1 MQARFKWVW
10 VAAAILC
17 RNDGAKHKGPWS
29 RLDVQKNP
37 AGFGRFAL
45 SALTAKLP
53 PQANTFYFRDEIG
66 NISTSNIRSAAVA
79 TGKCAYQMLFCKQS
93 ANESLSCQAKHPRQ
107 LSGTDKRCDCLW
119 WHGVPIA
126 AFVGTVLNEL
136 V

>member
-1 MQARFKWVW
+1 MPKGLVFSFSFS
-10 VAAAILC
+10 

-79 TGKCAYQMLFCKQS
+79 QTGKLCISDA
-93 ANESLSCQAKHPRQ
+93 P
-107 LSGTDKRCDCLW
+107 
-119 WHGVPIA
+119 
-126 AFVGTVLNEL
+126 VLLNSW
-136 V
+136 

>member
-1 MQARFKWVW
+1 MQTRVKWV
-10 VAAAILC
+10 VNVTAAILC

-66 NISTSNIRSAAVA
+66 NISTSNIRSAAIA
-79 TGKCAYQMLFCKQS
+79 TGKRAYQMYLF
-93 ANESLSCQAKHPRQ
+93 
-107 LSGTDKRCDCLW
+107 
-119 WHGVPIA
+119 
-126 AFVGTVLNEL
+126 F
-136 V
+136 

>member
-1 MQARFKWVW
+1 MQTRVKWV
-10 VAAAILC
+10 VNVTAAILC

-79 TGKCAYQMLFCKQS
+79 TTGNVCVRCTSSFEQL
-93 ANESLSCQAKHPRQ
+93 ANESLSCQAKHSRQ
-107 LSGTDKRCDCLW
+107 GLLSFVSVVSCLECPLLLMQTLCW
-119 WHGVPIA
+119 
-126 AFVGTVLNEL
+126 LKK
-136 V
+136 

>member
-1 MQARFKWVW
+1 MPKGLVFPFSFA
-10 VAAAILC
+10 

-66 NISTSNIRSAAVA
+66 NISTSNIRSAAVTVTSKLCNRCSFSHEKVA
-79 TGKCAYQMLFCKQS
+79 AE
-93 ANESLSCQAKHPRQ
+93 NLSCQAKHSCQ
-107 LSGTDKRCDCLW
+107 GLISLETVFCGL
-119 WHGVPIA
+119 A
-126 AFVGTVLNEL
+126 ANCCSCRSCGLNKL
-136 V
+136 A

>member
-1 MQARFKWVW
+1 MV
-10 VAAAILC
+10 C

-66 NISTSNIRSAAVA
+66 NISTSNIRSGAVA
-79 TGKCAYQMLFCKQS
+79 TTGKLCISCTFSSEQL
-93 ANESLSCQAKHPRQ
+93 ANESLSCQAKHPCQGVISFVTIFCGLACQ
-107 LSGTDKRCDCLW
+107 LKLY
-119 WHGVPIA
+119 
-126 AFVGTVLNEL
+126 
-136 V
+136 